1 MQRHWFKRIAY
12 RAIRLMVRLM
22 AVASFRFR
30 SFGSRNMPP
39 EGPVLV
45 CSNHQSHLDPVLV
58 GMVFGRRLNFI
69 ARKSLFKFA
78 LLRWLIQFLDAI
90 PINRDGMGL
99 EGIKES
105 IRRLRRGEVVLIF
118 PEGTRTTDG
127 ELAQLKPG
135 FCALTRRTKAALLPV
150 AIDGAYQ
157 AWPRNAKT
165 ISFCQ
170 IQVFV
175 GEPIHF
181 GDYEQ
186 IDDKQLVRELHQR
199 IKTCHLSLRGD
210 HDPLPATSPRQPA
223 SSHQAADPRC
233 V

>member
-1 MQRHWFKRIAY
+1 
-12 RAIRLMVRLM
+12 MVRLM

-157 AWPRNAKT
+157 AWPRNSSENFTSESRPAICRCAATT
-165 ISFCQ
+165 IPCRRHLHASRPVP
-170 IQVFV
+170 IRP
-175 GEPIHF
+175 PIHVAF
-181 GDYEQ
+181 DWSPTT
-186 IDDKQLVRELHQR
+186 RRRR
-199 IKTCHLSLRGD
+199 ILRGKEIVS
-210 HDPLPATSPRQPA
+210 LKSRL
-223 SSHQAADPRC
+223 RLF
-233 V
+233 